1 MEGCSGTCGR
11 QGTAL
16 VDADHQVHLQL
27 GTQLLTWAD
36 HSSEAMSC
44 AARSAAAM

>member
-11 QGTAL
+11 QGTA
-16 VDADHQVHLQL
+16 VFDADQQVHLQL
-27 GTQLLTWAD
+27 GRPLTWAD